1 VEKFVSALEGKT
13 HESNDFLALFPTGLG
28 KATKSRNV
36 GIPLGAFP
44 RPLDF
49 HFRVQPLFIMFS
61 PSGRSKR
68 LRIEFVEDKAI
79 ADIAETVNMSASMA
93 AKRLVAMQ
101 LEIDEAAKTTARHR
115 RVVQSAKVFEGDAG
129 LSDGVRR
136 IKEQIELLKLQLG
149 RMSAAP
155 LPSSTQAAYDVELRR
170 TAAEQELGRLE
181 AALSALDSRGPSML
195 LLIRQLAKDGDI
207 RGELVPARG
216 VRPSGLLCEE
226 RPDDVLV
233 HHYVGASLPQHLCM
247 ATELG
252 DFEDMDDRKL
262 DEVMA
267 CGPQLLLPG
276 PQPCTVRLALHE
288 SLESALSAAC
298 DGDEIFL
305 PEGVYSANGL
315 ARLRESIVLRGS
327 GHGTVLLSTQGD
339 FFIDAAA
346 VNLTL
351 RELTVRSRGVT
362 EGAVRVARGSLTLK
376 DCDIDCGGHEGI
388 RVLGG
393 ASLTMGGCIVRGA
406 ASAGVQLSPGAQAR
420 LERCLIAQN
429 GGGGQWWPAGQGGI
443 QLLIEISTDPFDRQ
457 LLNPGS
463 RGCSP
468 LVHPSAVPPGAVPP
482 SGLTC
487 ASDGSGGLG
496 GGGVGESAG
505 AKRPRGGTSML
516 AGGPCTTVGNPPDTA
531 AQAGETSPRRA
542 RGPSILDA
550 EAPDPE
556 IPPRAMPPPP
566 PPAMPPP
573 PPPAM
578 PPPVMPP
585 PMQPAGKS
593 AASEEAEPSEALRA
607 LASEP
612 LKPPA
617 LLSLVGCQLRQNRG
631 APIVFCQPRALLDLG
646 GRGVVQGVPNGA
658 CVWLGRGNTFDC
670 APNARYGTLS
680 REEQSSQLPRLQLT
694 PRMTPSVTPAKM
706 PSLIPQL
713 ALSPQIQLER

>member
-1 VEKFVSALEGKT
+1 
-13 HESNDFLALFPTGLG
+13 
-28 KATKSRNV
+28 
-36 GIPLGAFP
+36 
-44 RPLDF
+44 
-49 HFRVQPLFIMFS
+49 MFS

-578 PPPVMPP
+578 PPPI
-585 PMQPAGKS
+585 QPAGKS

-713 ALSPQIQLER
+713 ALSPQIQL

>member
-1 VEKFVSALEGKT
+1 
-13 HESNDFLALFPTGLG
+13 
-28 KATKSRNV
+28 
-36 GIPLGAFP
+36 
-44 RPLDF
+44 
-49 HFRVQPLFIMFS
+49 MFS

-550 EAPDPE
+550 DAPDPE
-556 IPPRAMPPPP
+556 IPS
-566 PPAMPPP
+566 PAMPPP

-713 ALSPQIQLER
+713 ALSPQIQL

>member
-1 VEKFVSALEGKT
+1 MACELERREPTRGVGDSGDPEIHPHPLARDIDYFVPQK
-13 HESNDFLALFPTGLG
+13 
-28 KATKSRNV
+28 
-36 GIPLGAFP
+36 
-44 RPLDF
+44 
-49 HFRVQPLFIMFS
+49 PLFIMFI

-93 AKRLVAMQ
+93 AKRLVLMQ

-262 DEVMA
+262 DEAMA

-487 ASDGSGGLG
+487 ASDGGGGGGG

-516 AGGPCTTVGNPPDTA
+516 AGGPCTTVGNLPDTA
-531 AQAGETSPRRA
+531 AQAGEISPRRA

-550 EAPDPE
+550 EATDPE
-556 IPPRAMPPPP
+556 TFSTVPPPAIPPPP

-573 PPPAM
+573 T
-578 PPPVMPP
+578 
-585 PMQPAGKS
+585 QPGKS

-670 APNARYGTLS
+670 APNARYGALS

-706 PSLIPQL
+706 PALIPQL
-713 ALSPQIQLER
+713 ALSPQIQVERGVGFSTGKLAPSGLR

>member
-1 VEKFVSALEGKT
+1 
-13 HESNDFLALFPTGLG
+13 
-28 KATKSRNV
+28 
-36 GIPLGAFP
+36 
-44 RPLDF
+44 
-49 HFRVQPLFIMFS
+49 MFS

-443 QLLIEISTDPFDRQ
+443 QLLIEISTDPFDR
-457 LLNPGS
+457 
-463 RGCSP
+463 
-468 LVHPSAVPPGAVPP
+468 
-482 SGLTC
+482 
-487 ASDGSGGLG
+487 

-550 EAPDPE
+550 DAPDPE
-556 IPPRAMPPPP
+556 IPSPAMPPPP

-680 REEQSSQLPRLQLT
+680 REEQSSHW
-694 PRMTPSVTPAKM
+694 SGA
-706 PSLIPQL
+706 
-713 ALSPQIQLER
+713 

>member
-1 VEKFVSALEGKT
+1 
-13 HESNDFLALFPTGLG
+13 
-28 KATKSRNV
+28 
-36 GIPLGAFP
+36 
-44 RPLDF
+44 
-49 HFRVQPLFIMFS
+49 MFS

>member
-1 VEKFVSALEGKT
+1 
-13 HESNDFLALFPTGLG
+13 
-28 KATKSRNV
+28 
-36 GIPLGAFP
+36 
-44 RPLDF
+44 
-49 HFRVQPLFIMFS
+49 MFS

-155 LPSSTQAAYDVELRR
+155 LTSSTQAAYDVELRR

-315 ARLRESIVLRGS
+315 ARLRESIVVRGS
-327 GHGTVLLSTQGD
+327 GHSTVLLSTQGD
-339 FFIDAAA
+339 FFIDASA

-496 GGGVGESAG
+496 GGGIGESAG

-516 AGGPCTTVGNPPDTA
+516 AGGPGTTVGNPPDTA

-556 IPPRAMPPPP
+556 ILSPVMPPPP
-566 PPAMPPP
+566 PPAMLPPP
-573 PPPAM
+573 PPAMPPPAM

-646 GRGVVQGVPNGA
+646 GRGVIQGVPNGA

-706 PSLIPQL
+706 PALIPQL
-713 ALSPQIQLER
+713 ALSPQIQLERGVGFSTGKLAPSGLR

>member
-1 VEKFVSALEGKT
+1 
-13 HESNDFLALFPTGLG
+13 
-28 KATKSRNV
+28 
-36 GIPLGAFP
+36 
-44 RPLDF
+44 
-49 HFRVQPLFIMFS
+49 MFS

-457 LLNPGS
+457 LLNPCS
-463 RGCSP
+463 RGSSP

-550 EAPDPE
+550 DAPDPE
-556 IPPRAMPPPP
+556 IPSPAMPPPP

-713 ALSPQIQLER
+713 ALSPQIQLERGVIPQLALSPQIQLERGVIPQLALSPQIQLERGVGFSTGKLAPSGLR

>member
-1 VEKFVSALEGKT
+1 
-13 HESNDFLALFPTGLG
+13 
-28 KATKSRNV
+28 
-36 GIPLGAFP
+36 
-44 RPLDF
+44 
-49 HFRVQPLFIMFS
+49 MFS

-550 EAPDPE
+550 DAPDPE

-713 ALSPQIQLER
+713 ALSPQIQL

>member
-1 VEKFVSALEGKT
+1 
-13 HESNDFLALFPTGLG
+13 
-28 KATKSRNV
+28 
-36 GIPLGAFP
+36 
-44 RPLDF
+44 
-49 HFRVQPLFIMFS
+49 MFS

-556 IPPRAMPPPP
+556 IPPPAMPPPP

-713 ALSPQIQLER
+713 ALSPQIQL

>member
-1 VEKFVSALEGKT
+1 
-13 HESNDFLALFPTGLG
+13 
-28 KATKSRNV
+28 
-36 GIPLGAFP
+36 
-44 RPLDF
+44 
-49 HFRVQPLFIMFS
+49 MFS

-593 AASEEAEPSEALRA
+593 AASEEAEQSEALRA

>member
-1 VEKFVSALEGKT
+1 
-13 HESNDFLALFPTGLG
+13 
-28 KATKSRNV
+28 
-36 GIPLGAFP
+36 
-44 RPLDF
+44 
-49 HFRVQPLFIMFS
+49 MFS

-393 ASLTMGGCIVRGA
+393 ALLTMGGCIVRGA

-578 PPPVMPP
+578 PPP
-585 PMQPAGKS
+585 MQPAGKS

-713 ALSPQIQLER
+713 ALSPQIQLIPQLERGVGFSTGKLAPSGLR

>member
-1 VEKFVSALEGKT
+1 
-13 HESNDFLALFPTGLG
+13 
-28 KATKSRNV
+28 
-36 GIPLGAFP
+36 
-44 RPLDF
+44 
-49 HFRVQPLFIMFS
+49 MFS

-578 PPPVMPP
+578 PPPI
-585 PMQPAGKS
+585 QPAGKS

-713 ALSPQIQLER
+713 ALSPQIQLERGVIPQLALSPQIQLERGVGFSTGKLAPSGLR

>member
-1 VEKFVSALEGKT
+1 
-13 HESNDFLALFPTGLG
+13 
-28 KATKSRNV
+28 
-36 GIPLGAFP
+36 
-44 RPLDF
+44 
-49 HFRVQPLFIMFS
+49 MFS

-550 EAPDPE
+550 EAHDPE

-573 PPPAM
+573 PPPA
-578 PPPVMPP
+578 MPP

-713 ALSPQIQLER
+713 ALSPQIQLERGVGFSTGKLAPSGLR

>member
-1 VEKFVSALEGKT
+1 MSK
-13 HESNDFLALFPTGLG
+13 
-28 KATKSRNV
+28 
-36 GIPLGAFP
+36 
-44 RPLDF
+44 
-49 HFRVQPLFIMFS
+49 QPLFIMFS

-713 ALSPQIQLER
+713 ALSPQIQL

>member
-1 VEKFVSALEGKT
+1 
-13 HESNDFLALFPTGLG
+13 
-28 KATKSRNV
+28 
-36 GIPLGAFP
+36 
-44 RPLDF
+44 
-49 HFRVQPLFIMFS
+49 MFS

-713 ALSPQIQLER
+713 ALSPQIQLE

>member
-1 VEKFVSALEGKT
+1 
-13 HESNDFLALFPTGLG
+13 
-28 KATKSRNV
+28 
-36 GIPLGAFP
+36 
-44 RPLDF
+44 
-49 HFRVQPLFIMFS
+49 
-61 PSGRSKR
+61 
-68 LRIEFVEDKAI
+68 
-79 ADIAETVNMSASMA
+79 
-93 AKRLVAMQ
+93 
-101 LEIDEAAKTTARHR
+101 
-115 RVVQSAKVFEGDAG
+115 
-129 LSDGVRR
+129 
-136 IKEQIELLKLQLG
+136 
-149 RMSAAP
+149 
-155 LPSSTQAAYDVELRR
+155 
-170 TAAEQELGRLE
+170 
-181 AALSALDSRGPSML
+181 
-195 LLIRQLAKDGDI
+195 
-207 RGELVPARG
+207 
-216 VRPSGLLCEE
+216 
-226 RPDDVLV
+226 VLV

-457 LLNPGS
+457 LLNPCS
-463 RGCSP
+463 RGSSP

-550 EAPDPE
+550 DAPDPE
-556 IPPRAMPPPP
+556 IPSPAMPPPP

-713 ALSPQIQLER
+713 ALSPQIQL

>member
-1 VEKFVSALEGKT
+1 
-13 HESNDFLALFPTGLG
+13 
-28 KATKSRNV
+28 
-36 GIPLGAFP
+36 
-44 RPLDF
+44 
-49 HFRVQPLFIMFS
+49 MFS

-487 ASDGSGGLG
+487 ASDGGGGGGG

-531 AQAGETSPRRA
+531 AQAGEISPRRA

-550 EAPDPE
+550 EATDPE
-556 IPPRAMPPPP
+556 TFSTVPPPAMPPPPPPAMPPPLPPAMPPPP

-578 PPPVMPP
+578 PPPPPPAMPP
-585 PMQPAGKS
+585 PPPPAMPPPTQPGKS

-670 APNARYGTLS
+670 APNARYGALS

-706 PSLIPQL
+706 PALIPQL
-713 ALSPQIQLER
+713 ALSPQIQVERGVGFSTGKLAPSGLR

>member
-1 VEKFVSALEGKT
+1 
-13 HESNDFLALFPTGLG
+13 
-28 KATKSRNV
+28 
-36 GIPLGAFP
+36 
-44 RPLDF
+44 
-49 HFRVQPLFIMFS
+49 MFS

-713 ALSPQIQLER
+713 ALSPQIQLPP

>member
-1 VEKFVSALEGKT
+1 MASRRTHGRPRNPSPIRRPDIDFFVPQK
-13 HESNDFLALFPTGLG
+13 
-28 KATKSRNV
+28 
-36 GIPLGAFP
+36 
-44 RPLDF
+44 
-49 HFRVQPLFIMFS
+49 PLFIMFI

-93 AKRLVAMQ
+93 AKRLVLMQ

-262 DEVMA
+262 DEAMA

-487 ASDGSGGLG
+487 ASDGGGGGGG

-516 AGGPCTTVGNPPDTA
+516 AGGPCTTVGNLPDTA
-531 AQAGETSPRRA
+531 AQAGEISPRRA

-550 EAPDPE
+550 EATDPE
-556 IPPRAMPPPP
+556 TFSTVPPPAIPPPP

-573 PPPAM
+573 T
-578 PPPVMPP
+578 
-585 PMQPAGKS
+585 QPGKS

-670 APNARYGTLS
+670 APNARYGALS

-706 PSLIPQL
+706 PALIPQL
-713 ALSPQIQLER
+713 ALSPQIQVERGVGFSTGKLAPSGLR

>member
-1 VEKFVSALEGKT
+1 
-13 HESNDFLALFPTGLG
+13 
-28 KATKSRNV
+28 
-36 GIPLGAFP
+36 
-44 RPLDF
+44 
-49 HFRVQPLFIMFS
+49 MFS

-713 ALSPQIQLER
+713 ALSPQIQLERGVGFSTGKLAPSGLR